1 MVAIRANN
9 NTDASN
15 EINVDENSVEGR
27 NDHGGNQG
35 HNTQDTRDVLTR
47 SFARNLSIR
56 QDTHDVPVFSFTRYS
71 RCCLHS

>member
-1 MVAIRANN
+1 MLLRRRANNSTGASNKMPKGSGESKREGKGQFNEILLRRRANN

-35 HNTQDTRDVLTR
+35 
-47 SFARNLSIR
+47 
-56 QDTHDVPVFSFTRYS
+56 
-71 RCCLHS
+71 